1 MVTPIAPT
9 GQTGSTGYDS
19 NFTTDQQVL
28 DRVAAIRRNR
38 GLPPDPESDRIWLRR
53 IKGGNKSIGDA
64 RTAIEGKAARQSN
77 VNYVRPGAPGEPT
90 RRINPGDIDTGGGS
104 RGGSPTLGNPEEGQ
118 PRAPDYNFGFERP
131 PAWDDGLDLKSLAP
145 QWLTGKLLDAYI
157 DSWSDT
163 GNPGL
168 ALERVRRDPE
178 YDRIFVGNR
187 RDDGSLRYDE
197 NTYLST
203 RDGFR
208 RLSGDV
214 GFDLSPQDL
223 RALFEGEVS
232 LGQFGQGVSSAVQT
246 FVEPGGSADS
256 PLVSEFMRGFIGSGS
271 EQVAFEEVRNSDL
284 YDQTFVGNRRE
295 DGSLRMGEQEW
306 FGYRRGWRRTLAS
319 YGLDPRL
326 FEGKGRFEEAVR
338 NEISVDE
345 LGSRID
351 VMANQID
358 ANLDEVRGYYASSF
372 GLEMT
377 RESLL
382 GAAIDPT
389 IERDIFER
397 RISAAQIGGE
407 AKLQGFIRD
416 LDRVERMASTGL
428 SQQQARGV
436 YTEASERVPTLD
448 VLAGRYNDTRGAFG
462 VEGFEDATVFGD
474 TQVRQRMDRRMQDEA
489 SAFSQ
494 RGGVRQNQD
503 GGMAGLRQR

>member
-1 MVTPIAPT
+1 MIDPTPT

-19 NFTTDQQVL
+19 NFTSDRQIL

-38 GLPPDPESDRIWLRR
+38 GLPPDPASDRIWLRR

-64 RTAIEGKAARQSN
+64 RTAIEGKAAELAR
-77 VNYVRPGAPGEPT
+77 
-90 RRINPGDIDTGGGS
+90 GGGS
-104 RGGSPTLGNPEEGQ
+104 DSGSPDGSSGGDEPTIDEINENFRKIRGRYDRDIWGDGRESEDGRQ
-118 PRAPDYNFGFERP
+118 PS
-131 PAWDDGLDLKSLAP
+131 WDDGLDLKSLAP

-256 PLVSEFMRGFIGSGS
+256 PLVSEFMRGFIDAGNEQQAL
-271 EQVAFEEVRNSDL
+271 EQVRDSDL